1 MTRAAGSYLEK
12 VTEEVCTNIDQIF
25 SLIRMGDINRQIG
38 VNKAVER
45 ASKATIIFKVTI
57 ESFTYSE

>member
-1 MTRAAGSYLEK
+1 
-12 VTEEVCTNIDQIF
+12 
-25 SLIRMGDINRQIG
+25 

-57 ESFTYSE
+57 ESFTYSEHNKSQLVPISTVTLVDLAGSEIIS